1 MPELPEVEAMA
12 RTLRPLVAGRRILDC
27 RVIHP
32 VVTGGGAQAVLQA
45 KRHKV
50 VSVERCGKY
59 LLLALDR
66 GWIAFHFRLDGLL
79 LWYERR
85 RPPKHVDVAL
95 DFVSGTLGFVDRRH
109 LGRVRWIERPEEIP
123 GIARMGVDPLSAE
136 FTPER
141 LGQILRESRRP
152 VKLVLMDQEKIAG
165 LGNIWTSESLWR
177 ARIDPR
183 RRANRLTDAETRR
196 LAATVVGVL
205 RRAIESCLD
214 PAPNFR
220 DPDWWF
226 EGGDRAIR
234 VYDRE
239 GTRCPR
245 CGTTIQRIAQGG
257 RSTYY
262 CPGCQTKPRKGAW
275 QRASRGER

>member
-1 MPELPEVEAMA
+1 MPELPEIEAMA
-12 RTLRPLVAGRRILDC
+12 RTLRPLVEGRRILDC
-27 RVIHP
+27 RVIHA
-32 VVTGGGAQAVLQA
+32 VVTGGNPQALRQA
-45 KRHKV
+45 KGRKV
-50 VSVERCGKY
+50 VRVERRGKY

-66 GWIAFHFRLDGLL
+66 GWLAFHFRLSGQF
-79 LWYERR
+79 LWFERR
-85 RPPKHVDVAL
+85 RAPKHVDVAL
-95 DFVSGTLGFVDRRH
+95 DFARGTLGFVDRRH

-123 GIARMGVDPLSAE
+123 GIARMGVDPLSPE
-136 FTPER
+136 FTPKR

-183 RRANRLTDAETRR
+183 RRADRLTEPETRR
-196 LAATVVGVL
+196 LAGTVVGVL
-205 RRAIESCLD
+205 RRALESCLD

-239 GTRCPR
+239 GKRCPR
-245 CGTTIQRIAQGG
+245 CGTAIRRVPQGG
-257 RSTYY
+257 KSTYY
-262 CPGCQTKPRKGAW
+262 CPGCQTKPSRGTR
-275 QRASRGER
+275 QRAPKR

>member
-1 MPELPEVEAMA
+1 MA
-12 RTLRPLVAGRRILDC
+12 RTLQPLVEGRRILGC

-32 VVTGGGAQAVLQA
+32 VVTKGRARAVLEA
-45 KRHKV
+45 KGRTV
-50 VSVERCGKY
+50 VSVERRGKY

-66 GWIAFHFRLDGLL
+66 GWLALHFRLSGQL

-85 RPPKHVDVAL
+85 HAPKHVDVAL
-95 DFVSGTLGFVDRRH
+95 DFAQGTLGFVDRRH
-109 LGRVRWIERPEEIP
+109 LGRVYWLDRPEDIP
-123 GIARMGVDPLSAE
+123 GLARMGVDPMSAE

-141 LGQILRESRRP
+141 LGEILRESRRA
-152 VKLVLMDQEKIAG
+152 VKLVLMDQGKIAG

-183 RRANRLTDAETRR
+183 RRADRLTEAETRR
-196 LAATVVGVL
+196 LAGTVVGVV

-239 GTRCPR
+239 GKRCPR
-245 CGTTIQRIAQGG
+245 CGTAIERIAQGG

-262 CPGCQTKPRKGAW
+262 CPGCQTKARKGAL
-275 QRASRGER
+275 QRARRGER